1 MEQIYGYARVSTKEQ
16 NEARQLTALREM
28 GIPSENVYLDK
39 QSGADFERVQY
50 RRMLRR
56 LGPGDTLIVKSIDR
70 LGRNYTEILE
80 QWRIITKS
88 KRAAIVIL
96 DMPLLDTRQNRDLT
110 GQLIADIVLQL
121 LSYVAQTE
129 REFIRQRQAEGIVA
143 AKERGVHF
151 GREAAPV
158 SEGFPE
164 ILAEW
169 RAKKLGSRAAAERLG
184 VSQTTFLKWAKAE
197 NLPKKSTFARTCA
210 FHRNHNFI
218 RI

>member
-143 AKERGVHF
+143 ARERGVHF
-151 GREAAPV
+151 GRDATPI
-158 SEGFPE
+158 SENFPQT
-164 ILAEW
+164 LAEW
-169 RAKKLGSRAAAERLG
+169 RAKKLGSRAAAEQLG

-197 NLPKKSTFARTCA
+197 NLPKK
-210 FHRNHNFI
+210 
-218 RI
+218 

>member
-1 MEQIYGYARVSTKEQ
+1 MGQIYGYARVSTKEQ

-169 RAKKLGSRAAAERLG
+169 HAKKLGSRAAAERLG

-197 NLPKKSTFARTCA
+197 NLPKK
-210 FHRNHNFI
+210 
-218 RI
+218 

>member
-129 REFIRQRQAEGIVA
+129 REFIRQRQAEGISA
-143 AKERGVHF
+143 ARERGVHF
-151 GREAAPV
+151 GRDATPI
-158 SEGFPE
+158 SENFPQT
-164 ILAEW
+164 LAEW

-197 NLPKKSTFARTCA
+197 NLPKK
-210 FHRNHNFI
+210 
-218 RI
+218 

>member
-1 MEQIYGYARVSTKEQ
+1 MGQIYGYARVSTKEQ

-88 KRAAIVIL
+88 MRAAIVIL

-143 AKERGVHF
+143 ARERGVHF
-151 GREAAPV
+151 GRDATPI
-158 SEGFPE
+158 SENFPQT
-164 ILAEW
+164 LAEW

-197 NLPKKSTFARTCA
+197 NLPKK
-210 FHRNHNFI
+210 
-218 RI
+218 

>member
-1 MEQIYGYARVSTKEQ
+1 MEQIYGYARVSTREQ
-16 NEARQLTALREM
+16 NEARQVAALVGAGVLAGDIYM
-28 GIPSENVYLDK
+28 DK

-80 QWRIITKS
+80 QWRIITKN

-143 AKERGVHF
+143 ARERGVHF
-151 GREAAPV
+151 GRDATPI
-158 SEGFPE
+158 SENFPQT
-164 ILAEW
+164 LAEW
-169 RAKKLGSRAAAERLG
+169 HAKKLGSRAAAERLG

-197 NLPKKSTFARTCA
+197 NLPKK
-210 FHRNHNFI
+210 
-218 RI
+218 

>member
-143 AKERGVHF
+143 ARERGVHF

-158 SEGFPE
+158 SEDFPE
-164 ILAEW
+164 TLAEW

-197 NLPKKSTFARTCA
+197 NLPKK
-210 FHRNHNFI
+210 
-218 RI
+218 

>member
-80 QWRIITKS
+80 QWRIITKN

-164 ILAEW
+164 ILTEW

-197 NLPKKSTFARTCA
+197 NLPKK
-210 FHRNHNFI
+210 
-218 RI
+218 

>member
-1 MEQIYGYARVSTKEQ
+1 
-16 NEARQLTALREM
+16 
-28 GIPSENVYLDK
+28 
-39 QSGADFERVQY
+39 
-50 RRMLRR
+50 MLRR

-96 DMPLLDTRQNRDLT
+96 DMPLLDTRQNRDLI

-169 RAKKLGSRAAAERLG
+169 HAKKLGSRAAAERLG
-184 VSQTTFLKWAKAE
+184 VSQTTFLKWARAE
-197 NLPKKSTFARTCA
+197 NLPKK
-210 FHRNHNFI
+210 
-218 RI
+218 